1 MNTKAVRYLMKRNL
15 LLMLAM
21 LILLLPASCDK
32 GIHENEYPLSEGQ
45 GAMIIG
51 LDSGAEVADLTLYL
65 FGSDGTAALCETYG
79 NPRELAS
86 GHIPVPAGSYTLVV
100 VANAGTATP
109 TKADALPR
117 QTTLPDLVEWL
128 KAHAADFPGM
138 LTASEQIEVGAG
150 DIERLRLVLTDGTGG
165 IRLST
170 VRLALSVPEL
180 DLPAYTTRAG
190 GDGKPLRCV
199 AEVYQ
204 AGTDNR
210 VHRHV
215 QDCALQ
221 ADGTYLA
228 ELSLM
233 PGDYDLHLWADWN
246 GGYYN
251 ADDLGKVLVL
261 TDNYVANGQTDKK
274 DAYYGSLSLTLP
286 SGEGTQTGQS
296 LPTEEVGGASSG
308 EVDGAQSFPTG
319 GVEGAGV
326 EGAVSLERPFAKYR
340 LIATDVE
347 AYYNLISKG
356 ENLPAIEDLQVRVT
370 YEGFFPTGFNVAT
383 GKPNDA
389 LNTGIHYTSVPTV
402 AEGYDAAVNRQVGA
416 DFVLTNGEE
425 SFVNVTIQMVDTRT
439 GDIVATVQHVKIP
452 YKRGHL
458 TTVTGHFLTAGKT
471 PGGVQIDTEWGDDVV
486 IEF

>member
-1 MNTKAVRYLMKRNL
+1 MNTTDMRYTMKCKLSL
-15 LLMLAM
+15 LLAALM
-21 LILLLPASCDK
+21 LLLPTSCDK
-32 GIHENEYPLSEGQ
+32 DIHENEYPLADGQ
-45 GAMIIG
+45 GALIVG
-51 LDSGAEVADLTLYL
+51 LESEAEVNALAALAVYIFGDDGGTTLYK
-65 FGSDGTAALCETYG
+65 AYG
-79 NPRELAS
+79 DPHILAS
-86 GHIPVPAGSYTLVV
+86 EYIQVNAGSYTAII
-100 VANAGTATP
+100 VANA
-109 TKADALPR
+109 DNEALP
-117 QTTLPDLVEWL
+117 QETTASDLTEWL
-128 KAHAADFPGM
+128 NENCGAYPGL
-138 LTASEQIEVGAG
+138 LTASVQTEIKAG
-150 DIERLRLVLTDGTGG
+150 EMNRIHLRLTDGTSG
-165 IRLST
+165 IQLST
-170 VRLALSVPEL
+170 VRLALSVPGL
-180 DLPAYTTRAG
+180 DLPAYATRTT
-190 GDGKPLRCV
+190 DTDSKPLRCV

-204 AGTDNR
+204 AGTSNR
-210 VHRHV
+210 VHRRV
-215 QDCALQ
+215 QDCTLQ
-221 ADGTYLA
+221 SDGTFLA

-233 PGDYDLHLWADWN
+233 PGDYDLRLWADWN

-261 TDNYVANGQTDKK
+261 TDSYEANGETDKK
-274 DAYYGSLSLTLP
+274 DAYYGSLSLTVNSLSLTVNSPSLTTSSPSLTLP
-286 SGEGTQTGQS
+286 SGEGTQTGGQS
-296 LPTEEVGGASSG
+296 SPLG
-308 EVDGAQSFPTG
+308 EF
-319 GVEGAGV
+319 EGALV
-326 EGAVSLERPFAKYR
+326 RPFAKYR

-402 AEGYDAAVNRQVGA
+402 AEGYDAKVNRQVGA

-425 SFVNVTIQMVDTRT
+425 SFVNVTIQMIDTNT

-471 PGGVQIDTEWGDDVV
+471 PGGVQIDTEWGEDIV

>member
-51 LDSGAEVADLTLYL
+51 LDSGAEVADLTIYL

-117 QTTLPDLVEWL
+117 QTTIPDLVEWL
-128 KAHAADFPGM
+128 KTHAADYPGM

-165 IRLST
+165 IHLST
-170 VRLALSVPEL
+170 VRLALSVPGL
-180 DLPAYTTRAG
+180 DLSAYTTRAG
-190 GDGKPLRCV
+190 GDSKPLRCV

-221 ADGTYLA
+221 ADGTYFA

-251 ADDLGKVLVL
+251 ADDLG
-261 TDNYVANGQTDKK
+261 
-274 DAYYGSLSLTLP
+274 
-286 SGEGTQTGQS
+286 
-296 LPTEEVGGASSG
+296 
-308 EVDGAQSFPTG
+308 
-319 GVEGAGV
+319 
-326 EGAVSLERPFAKYR
+326 
-340 LIATDVE
+340 
-347 AYYNLISKG
+347 
-356 ENLPAIEDLQVRVT
+356 
-370 YEGFFPTGFNVAT
+370 
-383 GKPNDA
+383 
-389 LNTGIHYTSVPTV
+389 
-402 AEGYDAAVNRQVGA
+402 
-416 DFVLTNGEE
+416 
-425 SFVNVTIQMVDTRT
+425 
-439 GDIVATVQHVKIP
+439 
-452 YKRGHL
+452 
-458 TTVTGHFLTAGKT
+458 
-471 PGGVQIDTEWGDDVV
+471 
-486 IEF
+486 